1 MRKLHNHVVWFSAFI
16 SLFYINVLAN
26 ELTLTWNDNS
36 SDEDGFIIERSSDAG
51 NTYQQVGT
59 VGRNVTYFIDQTIST
74 EVMYRY
80 RVYAFNSFGA
90 SNPSNISDQF
100 VTMTYTAEDI
110 EEAAIEAQEEVLKN
124 YREYNLFDREDIEK
138 SKSVVN
144 VSTRGTLD
152 EGESFTQGF
161 VILGNNQRVL
171 IRAIGEKLQD
181 IGVKNPLVDP
191 RISIYQNKFDGKG
204 PQLFA
209 EKNDWIDEENTEEII
224 DHINNLGA
232 FPLWPVSNFQGME
245 MPTNDITSVAAI
257 VTLDY
262 GVYTIIAEGNNGSSG
277 EILLEVYEIDEF

>member
-1 MRKLHNHVVWFSAFI
+1 MRRLHNHVVWFSAFI

-36 SDEDGFIIERSSDAG
+36 SDEEGFIIERSSDAG
-51 NTYQQVGT
+51 NSYQQVGT

-74 EVMYRY
+74 EVMYQY
-80 RVYAFNSFGA
+80 RVYAYNTFGS
-90 SNPSNISDQF
+90 SNPSNISNEF
-100 VTMTYTAEDI
+100 VTSTYTSDDLES
-110 EEAAIEAQEEVLKN
+110 AAVEAQEYVLQN
-124 YREYNLFDREDIEK
+124 HRDYNLFDREDIEK

-152 EGESFTQGF
+152 AGESFTQGF
-161 VILGNNQRVL
+161 IINGNNQRVL

-204 PQLFA
+204 PQLVA

-245 MPTNDITSVAAI
+245 MPTNDVTSVAAI

-277 EILLEVYEIDEF
+277 EILLEVYEINEF

>member
-1 MRKLHNHVVWFSAFI
+1 MRRLHNHVVWFSAFI

-51 NTYQQVGT
+51 NSYQQVGT

-74 EVMYRY
+74 EVMYQY
-80 RVYAFNSFGA
+80 RVYAYNTFGS
-90 SNPSNISDQF
+90 SNPSNISNEF
-100 VTMTYTAEDI
+100 VTSTYTSDDLES
-110 EEAAIEAQEEVLKN
+110 AAVEAQEYVLQN
-124 YREYNLFDREDIEK
+124 HRDYNLFDREDIEK

-152 EGESFTQGF
+152 AGESFTQGF
-161 VILGNNQRVL
+161 IINGNNQRVL

-204 PQLFA
+204 PQLVA

-245 MPTNDITSVAAI
+245 MPTNDVTSVAAI

-277 EILLEVYEIDEF
+277 EILLEVYEINEF

>member
-59 VGRNVTYFIDQTIST
+59 VGRNVTYFVDQTIST

-80 RVYAFNSFGA
+80 RVYAFNSFGV
-90 SNPSNISDQF
+90 SNSSNNSDHF
-100 VTMTYTAEDI
+100 IIMTYTSEDI
-110 EEAAIEAQEEVLKN
+110 EEAAIEAQEEVLTN
-124 YREYNLFDREDIEK
+124 YREYNLFNREDIEK

-181 IGVKNPLVDP
+181 IGIKNPLVDP
-191 RISIYQNKFDGKG
+191 RISIYRNKFDGSG
-204 PQLFA
+204 PQLVA
-209 EKNDWIDEENTEEII
+209 EKNDWIDEENIEEIV

-232 FPLWPVSNFQGME
+232 FPLWPVSDFQGME
-245 MPTNDITSVAAI
+245 MPTNDVTSVAAI

-277 EILLEVYEIDEF
+277 EILLEVYEINEF

>member
-1 MRKLHNHVVWFSAFI
+1 MRRLHNHVVWFSAFI

-51 NTYQQVGT
+51 NSYQQVGT

-74 EVMYRY
+74 EVMYQY
-80 RVYAFNSFGA
+80 RVYAYNTFGS
-90 SNPSNISDQF
+90 SNPSNISNEF
-100 VTMTYTAEDI
+100 VTSTYTSDDLES
-110 EEAAIEAQEEVLKN
+110 AAVESQEYVLQN
-124 YREYNLFDREDIEK
+124 HRDYNLFDREDIEK

-152 EGESFTQGF
+152 AGESFTQGF
-161 VILGNNQRVL
+161 IINGNNQRVL

-204 PQLFA
+204 PQLVA

-245 MPTNDITSVAAI
+245 MPTNDVTSVAAI

-277 EILLEVYEIDEF
+277 EILLEVYEINEF

>member
-59 VGRNVTYFIDQTIST
+59 VGRNVTYFVDQTIST

-90 SNPSNISDQF
+90 SNPSNISDHF
-100 VTMTYTAEDI
+100 ITMTYTAEDI
-110 EEAAIEAQEEVLKN
+110 EEAAIEAQEEVLTN
-124 YREYNLFDREDIEK
+124 YREYNLFNREDIEK

-191 RISIYQNKFDGKG
+191 RISIYQNKFDGRG
-204 PQLFA
+204 PQLVA
-209 EKNDWIDEENTEEII
+209 EKNDWIDEENIEEII
-224 DHINNLGA
+224 HHINNLGA

-245 MPTNDITSVAAI
+245 MPTNDVTSVAAI
-257 VTLDY
+257 LTLDY
-262 GVYTIIAEGNNGSSG
+262 GVYTIIAEGNNGSAG
-277 EILLEVYEIDEF
+277 EILLEVYEIDEL

>member
-1 MRKLHNHVVWFSAFI
+1 VWFSAFI

-51 NTYQQVGT
+51 NSYQQVGT

-80 RVYAFNSFGA
+80 RVYAYNTFGS
-90 SNPSNISDQF
+90 SNPSNISNEF
-100 VTMTYTAEDI
+100 ITSTYTSDDLESAVV
-110 EEAAIEAQEEVLKN
+110 EAQEYVVQN
-124 YREYNLFDREDIEK
+124 HRDYNLFDREDIEK

-204 PQLFA
+204 PQLVA

-245 MPTNDITSVAAI
+245 MPTNDVTSVAAI

-262 GVYTIIAEGNNGSSG
+262 GVYSIIAEGNDGSSG
-277 EILLEVYEIDEF
+277 EILLEVYEINEI

>member
-36 SDEDGFIIERSSDAG
+36 SDEEGFIIERSSDAG

-59 VGRNVTYFIDQTIST
+59 VGRNVTYFVDQTIST

-90 SNPSNISDQF
+90 SNPSNISDHF
-100 VTMTYTAEDI
+100 ITMTYTAEDI
-110 EEAAIEAQEEVLKN
+110 EEAAIEAQEEVLTN
-124 YREYNLFDREDIEK
+124 YHEYNLFDKEDMEK

-152 EGESFTQGF
+152 EGETFTQGF

-191 RISIYQNKFDGKG
+191 RISIYQNKFDGRG
-204 PQLFA
+204 PQLIA
-209 EKNDWIDEENTEEII
+209 EKNDWIDEENIEEII
-224 DHINNLGA
+224 HHINNLGA
-232 FPLWPVSNFQGME
+232 FPLWSVSNFQGIE
-245 MPTNDITSVAAI
+245 MPTNDVTSVAT
-257 VTLDY
+257 VLTLDS
-262 GVYTIIAEGNNGSSG
+262 GVYTIIAEGNDGSSG
-277 EILLEVYEIDEF
+277 EILLEVYEIDEI

>member
-1 MRKLHNHVVWFSAFI
+1 
-16 SLFYINVLAN
+16 
-26 ELTLTWNDNS
+26 
-36 SDEDGFIIERSSDAG
+36 
-51 NTYQQVGT
+51 
-59 VGRNVTYFIDQTIST
+59 
-74 EVMYRY
+74 MYRY
-80 RVYAFNSFGA
+80 RVYAFNSFGV
-90 SNPSNISDQF
+90 SNSSNNSDHF
-100 VTMTYTAEDI
+100 ITMTYTSEDI
-110 EEAAIEAQEEVLKN
+110 EEASIEAQEEVLTN
-124 YREYNLFDREDIEK
+124 YREYNLFNKEDLEK

-204 PQLFA
+204 PQLVA
-209 EKNDWIDEENTEEII
+209 EKNDWIDEENIVEII

-245 MPTNDITSVAAI
+245 MPTNDVTSVAAI

-262 GVYTIIAEGNNGSSG
+262 GLYTIIAEGNNGSSG

>member
-1 MRKLHNHVVWFSAFI
+1 MRRLHNHVVWFSAFI

-51 NTYQQVGT
+51 NSYQQVGT

-74 EVMYRY
+74 EVMYQY
-80 RVYAFNSFGA
+80 RVYAYNTFGS
-90 SNPSNISDQF
+90 SNPSNISNEF
-100 VTMTYTAEDI
+100 VTSTYTSDDLES
-110 EEAAIEAQEEVLKN
+110 AAVEAQEYVLQN
-124 YREYNLFDREDIEK
+124 HRDYNLFDREDIEK

-204 PQLFA
+204 PQLVA

-245 MPTNDITSVAAI
+245 MPTNDVTSVAAI

-277 EILLEVYEIDEF
+277 EILLEVYEINEF

>member
-59 VGRNVTYFIDQTIST
+59 VGRNVTYFVDQTIST

-80 RVYAFNSFGA
+80 RVYAFNSFGV
-90 SNPSNISDQF
+90 SNSSNNSDHF
-100 VTMTYTAEDI
+100 ITMTYTSEDI
-110 EEAAIEAQEEVLKN
+110 EEASIEAQEEVLTN
-124 YREYNLFDREDIEK
+124 YREYNLFNKEDLEK

-204 PQLFA
+204 PQLVA
-209 EKNDWIDEENTEEII
+209 EKNDWIDEENIVEII

-245 MPTNDITSVAAI
+245 MPTNDVTSVAAI

-262 GVYTIIAEGNNGSSG
+262 GLYTIIAEGNNGSSG